1 MKNNIKNIAEAK
13 AVPEMSRTELLSVIK
28 EDLVSKGI
36 TTLDY
41 LFNDLNENVLFDSL
55 SPVAQHAYVKFLA
68 DELSD
73 KSDKFMKF
81 TSSVEVGTYLA
92 NKYSNLEHEELHV
105 ISVDIHNR
113 VLADDCITVGSID
126 RSIAVPRDVFR
137 SAIMNNATGFF
148 IMHNHPS
155 SNLQPSSDDIHF
167 TESISSLAKTMK
179 IRFLD
184 HFIVGGGS
192 YLSLRENMIL

>member
-81 TSSVEVGTYLA
+81 TSSVELGTYLA

-137 SAIMNNATGFF
+137 SAIMNNAAGFF

-155 SNLQPSSDDIHF
+155 CDLQPSRNDIHF
-167 TESISSLAKTMK
+167 TESISSLAKTMN
-179 IRFLD
+179 INFLD